1 MRMVDQG
8 VTKLT
13 WIPGEDAIA
22 DATAPTAVELNAAEA
37 VDLSCIMVSTYE
49 VRADGSETTN
59 ERAVCETANTVTP
72 TIQNYMG
79 NLVLF
84 RDLVSEVPGPDD
96 LTEVFTQAGVLGW
109 FVRRTGKAYTDAYV
123 DGDVVEVYKFLND
136 VPQLSG
142 GTGEGYLKGTVPMFP
157 QGVFDVAATVGGVS
171 SSS

>member
-13 WIPGEDAIA
+13 WIPGESAIV
-22 DATAPTAVELNAAEA
+22 DHNAPSAAELNAVAA

-49 VRADGSETTN
+49 VRADGSDTTN
-59 ERAVCETANTVTP
+59 ERAVCETAETITP
-72 TIQNYMG
+72 TIQKYMG

-84 RDLVSEVPGPDD
+84 RDIVAGVPGPDD
-96 LTEVFTQAGVLGW
+96 LTEVFPQSGATGW
-109 FVRRTGKAYTDAYV
+109 FVRRTGKSYDLPYV
-123 DGDVVEVYKFLND
+123 DGDVVETFKFLND

-142 GTGEGYLKGTVPMFP
+142 GTGEGYLKGTVPLLA
-157 QGVFDVAATVGGVS
+157 QGRFAVAATVGGES